1 MGRGTAGASDS
12 QESDAWAFPAMPE
25 DMPMKYQQEREGK
38 DEVLEKLGSASPK
51 RDACG

>member
-12 QESDAWAFPAMPE
+12 QESDVWGFPAMPE
-25 DMPMKYQQEREGK
+25 EMPMKYQEREGK
-38 DEVLEKLGSASPK
+38 YEVLERLGSASPK